1 MRSIYLLLIFHFA
14 LSFHNTFKIKR
25 PTYLF
30 ALRKPSQKDYDN
42 MDEFERFEKH
52 TDEQDWEKQNEY
64 LWKIYYKINNITEPT
79 KILQLDFANMIDV
92 MDKNI
97 MTNLIGKIPKR
108 PETEEEIVDA
118 SFEGYLK
125 GEFQKIPKTKLN
137 LINFDSYFEWRQ
149 KAGIVLTKE
158 EVYYFYSLIVG
169 DEGQLCDIM
178 QFIAINHLIDESDAP
193 LY

>member
-108 PETEEEIVDA
+108 PETEEEIVDD

>member
-1 MRSIYLLLIFHFA
+1 MLITYITFS
-14 LSFHNTFKIKR
+14 LSFHNIFKIKR

-79 KILQLDFANMIDV
+79 KVLQLDFANMIDV
-92 MDKNI
+92 MDKNM
-97 MTNLIGKIPKR
+97 MTNLMGKIPKR
-108 PETEEEIVDA
+108 PETEEEIIDD

-125 GEFQKIPKTKLN
+125 SEFQKIPKAKFN

-149 KAGIVLTKE
+149 NAGIVLTKE

>member
-79 KILQLDFANMIDV
+79 KILQLDFANMIDA
-92 MDKNI
+92 MDKNM
-97 MTNLIGKIPKR
+97 MTNLMGKIPKR
-108 PETEEEIVDA
+108 PETEEEIVDD

>member
-64 LWKIYYKINNITEPT
+64 LWKIYNKINNITEPT
-79 KILQLDFANMIDV
+79 KILQLDFANMIDA
-92 MDKNI
+92 MDKNM

-108 PETEEEIVDA
+108 PETEEEIVDD

>member
-1 MRSIYLLLIFHFA
+1 MRSICLLLIFSFA
-14 LSFHNTFKIKR
+14 LSFHNTFKKQR
-25 PTYLF
+25 PTRLF

-64 LWKIYYKINNITEPT
+64 ILKIYNKINNITEPI

-92 MDKNI
+92 MDKN
-97 MTNLIGKIPKR
+97 MLTNLMGKIPKR
-108 PETEEEIVDA
+108 PETEEEIVDD

-125 GEFQKIPKTKLN
+125 SEFQKIPKTKLN

-149 KAGIVLTKE
+149 KAGIVLTEE

-169 DEGQLCDIM
+169 DKGELCDLM

>member
-1 MRSIYLLLIFHFA
+1 MRSICLLIILQLS
-14 LSFHNTFKIKR
+14 LSFHSIFKIQR
-25 PTYLF
+25 PLHLF
-30 ALRKPSQKDYDN
+30 ALRKPSQKDYNN

-92 MDKNI
+92 MDKNM
-97 MTNLIGKIPKR
+97 MTNLMGKIPKR
-108 PETEEEIVDA
+108 PETEEEIIDD

-125 GEFQKIPKTKLN
+125 SEFQKIPKAKFN

>member
-1 MRSIYLLLIFHFA
+1 MRLICLLLILQTA
-14 LSFHNTFKIKR
+14 LSFHSIFKIQR
-25 PTYLF
+25 PTHLF

-52 TDEQDWEKQNEY
+52 TDQQDWEKQNEY
-64 LWKIYYKINNITEPT
+64 IWKIYNKINNITEPI

-92 MDKNI
+92 MDKNMI
-97 MTNLIGKIPKR
+97 TNLMSKIPKR
-108 PETEEEIVDA
+108 PETEEEIVDD

-125 GEFQKIPKTKLN
+125 SEFQKIPKTKLN

-149 KAGIVLTKE
+149 KAGIVLTEE
-158 EVYYFYSLIVG
+158 EVYYFYSLFVG
-169 DEGQLCDIM
+169 DEGQLCDLM

>member
-1 MRSIYLLLIFHFA
+1 MRLICLLLILQTA
-14 LSFHNTFKIKR
+14 LSFHSIFKIRR
-25 PTYLF
+25 PTHLF

-52 TDEQDWEKQNEY
+52 TEEQDWEKQNEY
-64 LWKIYYKINNITEPT
+64 LWKIYYKINNITEPI

-92 MDKNI
+92 MDKNM
-97 MTNLIGKIPKR
+97 MTNLMSKIPKR
-108 PETEEEIVDA
+108 PETEEEIVDD

-125 GEFQKIPKTKLN
+125 SEFQKIPKTKLN

-149 KAGIVLTKE
+149 KAGIVLTEE

-169 DEGQLCDIM
+169 DEGQLCDLM

>member
-1 MRSIYLLLIFHFA
+1 MRSICLLLIFSFA
-14 LSFHNTFKIKR
+14 LSFHNTFKKQR

-64 LWKIYYKINNITEPT
+64 LWKIHNKVNNITEPT

-92 MDKNI
+92 MDKNM
-97 MTNLIGKIPKR
+97 MTYLMGKIPKR
-108 PETEEEIVDA
+108 PEIEEEIVDD

-125 GEFQKIPKTKLN
+125 SEFQKIPKTKLN

-149 KAGIVLTKE
+149 KAGIVLTEE

>member
-1 MRSIYLLLIFHFA
+1 MRSICLLLILQLS

-108 PETEEEIVDA
+108 PETEEEIVDD

>member
-79 KILQLDFANMIDV
+79 KILQLDFANMINV
-92 MDKNI
+92 MDKNM
-97 MTNLIGKIPKR
+97 MTNLMGKIPKR
-108 PETEEEIVDA
+108 PETEEEIVDD

>member
-1 MRSIYLLLIFHFA
+1 MRSICLLLIFSFA
-14 LSFHNTFKIKR
+14 LSFHNTFKKQR
-25 PTYLF
+25 PIRLF

-64 LWKIYYKINNITEPT
+64 LWKIHNKINNITEPT

-92 MDKNI
+92 MDKNM
-97 MTNLIGKIPKR
+97 MTNLMGKIPKR
-108 PETEEEIVDA
+108 PEIEEEIVDD

-125 GEFQKIPKTKLN
+125 NEFQKISKTKLN

-149 KAGIVLTKE
+149 KAGIVLTEE